1 VKLTKSQRRPVLALI
16 SLAPLALLLA
26 AACSGDDAPEEPR
39 PADGARIERITTADG
54 LALDARLFVPPAG
67 FPERAGQL
75 IVLLHMYPAD
85 QSAWW
90 ETARDLAT
98 SGVTALTLDFRGFGA
113 SEGDKSGSEIQ
124 RDVVAALDWART
136 RGYEDLVVA
145 GASMGGT
152 AAIVAAS
159 EVDGVDGVLAL
170 SAPSSFR
177 GLDADRALPG
187 LGVPLVAMA
196 AEGDVSA
203 MDSLK
208 RFEERCSP
216 GGCQITR
223 LPGRA
228 HGTDLLETPEAAR
241 VRRAL
246 DALMEQAWG

>member
-1 VKLTKSQRRPVLALI
+1 VKLRKARRRRVLALA
-16 SLAPLALLLA
+16 SLVALA
-26 AACSGDDAPEEPR
+26 ALFAVACGDDAPEEPR

-54 LALDARLFVPPAG
+54 LVLDARLFVPPAG

-75 IVLLHMYPAD
+75 VVLLHMYPAD

-113 SEGDKSGSEIQ
+113 SEGDKNGSEIQ
-124 RDVVAALDWART
+124 RDVVAAIEWARA
-136 RGYEDLVVA
+136 RGYEEIVIA

-152 AAIVAAS
+152 AAIVAVS
-159 EVDGVDGVLAL
+159 EVGGVDGVLAL

-177 GLDADRALPG
+177 GLDADGALPE

-203 MDSLK
+203 ADSLK
-208 RFEERCSP
+208 RFEERCAP
-216 GGCQITR
+216 GRCEITL

-228 HGTDLLETPEAAR
+228 HGTDMMETPEAPR

-246 DALMEQAWG
+246 DALMEQVWG